1 MGISINEISILEAVL
16 NEKFS
21 KERLK
26 FKMSVHF
33 VKDRMNHPRNTP
45 AITIAEL
52 QGIFNRLTTVYISQ
66 LMRLK
71 HNDSFNVR
79 CTKSDINIPCAISRT
94 KDATGKDNR
103 EVIAITVMRKSNF
116 ISKDPIEFKV

>member
-1 MGISINEISILEAVL
+1 ML
-16 NEKFS
+16 NEKFA

-33 VKDRMNHPRNTP
+33 VKDRMNYPGNTP
-45 AITIAEL
+45 AVTITER

-71 HNDSFNVR
+71 HNDTYNVR
-79 CTKSDINIPCAISRT
+79 CTKSDINIPCVISKI
-94 KDATGKDNR
+94 KDSVGNDNR
-103 EVIAITVMRKSNF
+103 EVNAITFMRKVDF
-116 ISKDPIEFKV
+116 LSKDPVEFKV

>member
-1 MGISINEISILEAVL
+1 MGISINEIAFLETVL
-16 NEKFS
+16 NEKYS

-45 AITIAEL
+45 SITITEL
-52 QGIFNRLTTVYISQ
+52 QSIFNRLTSIYISQ

-71 HNDSFNVR
+71 HDDTFNVR
-79 CTKSDINIPCAISRT
+79 CTKSDINIPCAMSKT
-94 KDATGKDNR
+94 KDTSGNDNR
-103 EVIAITVMRKSNF
+103 EVIAITVMRKADF
-116 ISKDPIEFKV
+116 VSKDAVEFKV

>member
-1 MGISINEISILEAVL
+1 MGISINEISVLEAIL

-45 AITIAEL
+45 TITITKT
-52 QGIFNRLTTVYISQ
+52 QGIFNRLTTIYLSQ
-66 LMRLK
+66 LMRLN

-79 CTKSDINIPCAISRT
+79 CAKSDINIPCAISKI
-94 KDATGKDNR
+94 KDAAGKDNR
-103 EVIAITVMRKSNF
+103 EVIAITVMRKANF
-116 ISKDPIEFKV
+116 VSKDPIEFKL

>member
-1 MGISINEISILEAVL
+1 MGISLNEISILETVL

-45 AITIAEL
+45 AISITEL
-52 QGIFNRLTTVYISQ
+52 QGIFNRLTTIYISQ
-66 LMRLK
+66 LMRLN

-79 CTKSDINIPCAISRT
+79 CTRSDINIPCVISKI

-103 EVIAITVMRKSNF
+103 EVIAITVMRKANF
-116 ISKDPIEFKV
+116 VSKDPIEFKV

>member
-1 MGISINEISILEAVL
+1 MGISINEIAVLEAIL

-45 AITIAEL
+45 AITITEL
-52 QGIFNRLTTVYISQ
+52 QSVFNRLTTIYISQ

-71 HNDSFNVR
+71 HNDCFNVR
-79 CTKSDINIPCAISRT
+79 CTKSDINIPCAMSKI
-94 KDATGKDNR
+94 KDLTGKDNR
-103 EVIAITVMRKSNF
+103 EVIAITVMRKADF
-116 ISKDPIEFKV
+116 VSKDPIEFKV